1 MNSEIFRVGQT
12 YSFMGYDWTACEL
25 INKGKTLVIQ
35 SHGVTH
41 GEWPGFVMPQFGNGN
56 YYADSIDG
64 QDISAYDNRCRHS
77 TMPSR
82 MLRIHPLPMVRD
94 CFLLAKKKSVLR
106 NGVNLVPEITGRH

>member
-41 GEWPGFVMPQFGNGN
+41 GEWKWMNPQ
-56 YYADSIDG
+56 
-64 QDISAYDNRCRHS
+64 
-77 TMPSR
+77 
-82 MLRIHPLPMVRD
+82 HP
-94 CFLLAKKKSVLR
+94 
-106 NGVNLVPEITGRH
+106 